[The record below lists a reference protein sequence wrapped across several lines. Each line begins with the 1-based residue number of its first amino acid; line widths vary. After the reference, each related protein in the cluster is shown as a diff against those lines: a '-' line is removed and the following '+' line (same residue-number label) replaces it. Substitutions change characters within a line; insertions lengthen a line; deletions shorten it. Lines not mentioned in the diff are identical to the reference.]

1 MMINDDFMK
10 RMVMFLSCVCLSVML
25 AGAQPSCEVKD
36 LEAVISKLKSAQ
48 NCTVARVKYTGGDFQ
63 KAGGGFLWQNNDGL
77 GWTTGERLTL
87 KNVSK
92 RQLSSIQQI
101 FKDVERV
108 QHVSQYVENGFE
120 QRCTAFNQPRRVYA
134 YRYDKDSSCL
144 YVLAATP
151 GKGCCVPSVW
161 YCRDSVD
168 ATSKQV
174 QRNPFAQVDSVSL
187 RLLGLSRLWA
197 GVKQNFVFFSRLT
210 LDWDS
215 VYAVNIKRVEQARS
229 DEECTRIFQEM
240 TALLHDGHTYVA
252 AYSGTSV
259 VPVTT
264 HYIDGHVYVD
274 QVRDLGLQRAGVAR
288 GMELLRINGEPVL
301 EYGRRHVMPAVASS
315 TPQWTLHATYD
326 GNALMSCASADTV
339 RLELSDKG
347 KIRTVSYTPADAKPM
362 PNVNKNEEWK
372 KLKGNIGY
380 LRIGSF
386 GSRLALLDQIF
397 PELMRTRAL
406 IIDLRGNGGGN
417 SGHAQDLLQRLA
429 TDSFKL
435 SSWSSPVYVPA
446 LISWGYKP
454 QWYREDGTYV
464 KPHAE
469 AYGGPV
475 VILIDRGT
483 FSAAEDFCAIFK
495 GMKRGI
501 FVGTPT
507 GGSTGNGVRL
517 QLIPGVNYAN
527 ICSKYDVGP
536 DGTDF
541 VGKGIQPDIVAEE
554 TYQTYFTDRV
564 DAALSAALT
573 YLKQL

>member
-1 MMINDDFMK
+1 
-10 RMVMFLSCVCLSVML
+10 MFFSCVCLSVMT
-25 AGAQPSCEVKD
+25 AGAQTSGDAKS
-36 LEAVISKLKSAQ
+36 LENVFGKLKSAQ
-48 NCTVARVKYTGGDFQ
+48 NCTVSCVKYTGDDFQ
-63 KAGGGFLWQNNDGL
+63 KAGGGFIWQNNGGL

-87 KNVSK
+87 KDVSK
-92 RQLSSIQQI
+92 RQLSSIQRI
-101 FKDVERV
+101 FKEVSK
-108 QHVSQYVENGFE
+108 QQYVSQSADDKFE
-120 QRCTAFNQPRRVYA
+120 LQCTAFNQPKKVYA
-134 YRYDKDSSCL
+134 YRYDKLGKCL

-151 GKGCCVPSVW
+151 GKGCCVPVVW
-161 YCRDSVD
+161 YCRDSVN
-168 ATSKQV
+168 AASMQAMH
-174 QRNPFAQVDSVSL
+174 NPFAQVDRTSL

-215 VYAVNIKRVEQARS
+215 VYAANIRRVEQARS

-252 AYSGTSV
+252 DYSGTSV

-264 HYIDGHVYVD
+264 RYIDGHVYVD
-274 QVRDLGLQRAGVAR
+274 QVCDLGLQRAGVVR

-301 EYGRRHVMPAVASS
+301 EYGRSHVMPTVASS

-326 GNALMSCASADTV
+326 GYALMGCGPADTV

-347 KIRTVSYTPADAKPM
+347 KHLAVSYTPADAKPM
-362 PNVNKNEEWK
+362 PNMNKTGEWK

-380 LRIGSF
+380 LRISSF
-386 GSRLALLDQIF
+386 GSRLTLLDQIF

-417 SGHAQDLLQRLA
+417 SGHALDLLQRLA

-446 LISWGYKP
+446 LASWGQTP
-454 QWYREDGTYV
+454 QWYRVDGGFA
-464 KPHAE
+464 KPRSE
-469 AYGGPV
+469 AYRGRV
-475 VILIDRGT
+475 VVLIDRGT

-554 TYQTYFTDRV
+554 TYQTYFADRV

-573 YLKQL
+573 YLKQP